1 MEKLEFK
8 RKIYDELLLWNQ
20 NPNKVPLIIDGLR
33 QVGKSY
39 IVSKFANEQYEN
51 VIVYDFRHN
60 SDLRKIF
67 EGNLDVDSII
77 RKSAPYFPNVK
88 FVPYKTIL
96 VFEEIGDCPLART
109 SLKSFA
115 LDKRFSVIGTGSL
128 LGALNFRRRFKAEI
142 PTGYEQ
148 IIQMNSMDFE
158 EFLWANGLSEEN
170 IEVLKKYVKS
180 NKELPSALA
189 NYYKEMIK
197 RYVVVGGL
205 PEAVKIFL
213 KSNNY
218 IESRNYL
225 EGLIKDYKADF
236 GRFINDD
243 SEEDVDYHSQ
253 LQLNKIFDS
262 IPSQLARETDTLKFK
277 YSDVKKG
284 GRASEFEEPFEW
296 LEKSGLVLR
305 CYNVHAL
312 EKPLEA
318 NASKVYFKAF
328 ISDIGLLMAMYP
340 VSTSQ
345 AFLNDNLDSRKGAIF
360 ENLAAVMLNKSGFP
374 LYYFSSGA
382 NHLEI
387 DFIIENIDGI
397 ILIEEKSVNGKMAAS
412 RAVMEG
418 RTQYKAVKCF
428 KIIKENF
435 GEGSFYTSIPHYAFP
450 FLLEDMKA
458 ALKKGFELPPLKYPS
473 SFE

>member
-20 NPNKVPLIIDGLR
+20 KPNKVPLIIDGLR
-33 QVGKSY
+33 QVGKRY

-51 VIVYDFRHN
+51 VIIYDFRHN
-60 SDLRKIF
+60 RDLRKIF

-115 LDKRFSVIGTGSL
+115 LDKLFSVIGTGNL
-128 LGALNFRRRFKAEI
+128 LGVLNFRRRFKAEI

-148 IIQMNSMDFE
+148 IIQMNSLDFE

-180 NKELPSALA
+180 NKELPLALA
-189 NYYKEMIK
+189 
-197 RYVVVGGL
+197 
-205 PEAVKIFL
+205 
-213 KSNNY
+213 NNY

-236 GRFINDD
+236 GRFVNDD
-243 SEEDVDYHSQ
+243 SEEDVDYHLQ

-296 LEKSGLVLR
+296 LEKAGLVLR

-360 ENLAAVMLNKSGFP
+360 ENLAAIMLNKSGFP

-450 FLLEDMKA
+450 FLLEDMKT